1 MRSVLKKDVLLWEK
15 IKVKV
20 TKYLTLMEIKKD
32 PKVNLE
38 TRKVTYGLT
47 GLVGIMAILFIAFEW
62 TNTTRRQGN
71 TFQRTEMIEEEE
83 EIVMTVQ
90 NNTPPPPPPP
100 PMPDVIEQ
108 LTVVEDDVEIEEVEM
123 QSSEDDDN
131 VTVEVFDITNTDA
144 PSEEEEADANQIFTV
159 VEQQPQFPG
168 GEAALNAFIKKNL
181 KYPAFAAENGIQGR
195 VTLSFTVEKDGSIA
209 NIEVMRSPADELS
222 KEAIRVVSSMPKWT
236 PGKQRGKPVRVKFV
250 LPVTFRLQ

>member
-1 MRSVLKKDVLLWEK
+1 MHNKF
-15 IKVKV
+15 
-20 TKYLTLMEIKKD
+20 TKNQKFNLMEIKKD

-38 TRKVTYGLT
+38 SRKTTYVLT
-47 GLVGIMAILFIAFEW
+47 GLVGIMAILFIALEW
-62 TNTTRRQGN
+62 SNTSRRYSNLVG
-71 TFQRTEMIEEEE
+71 RTADLEEEE

-123 QSSEDDDN
+123 QSLEDDN
-131 VTVEVFDITNTDA
+131 NTVVEVVDLSADSG
-144 PSEEEEADANQIFTV
+144 PSEEEEAEGNQIFTV
-159 VEQQPQFPG
+159 VEQNPEFPG
-168 GEAALNAFIKKNL
+168 GEAALMAYIKKNL
-181 KYPAFAAENGIQGR
+181 RYPAFAAENGIQGR

-209 NIEVMRSPADELS
+209 NIEVMRTPAEELS
-222 KEAIRVVSSMPKWT
+222 KEAIRVVQTMPKWK
-236 PGKQRGKPVRVKFV
+236 PGKQRGKAVRVKYI

>member
-1 MRSVLKKDVLLWEK
+1 
-15 IKVKV
+15 
-20 TKYLTLMEIKKD
+20 MEIKKD
-32 PKVNLE
+32 PKVDLE
-38 TRKVTYGLT
+38 SRKSINVLT
-47 GLVGIMAILFIAFEW
+47 GLVGILAILFIAFEW
-62 TNTTRRQGN
+62 STTEVRKSNLG
-71 TFQRTEMIEEEE
+71 QRDAVLEEEE

-108 LTVVEDDVEIEEVEM
+108 LNVVDDDVEIEEVEV
-123 QSSEDDDN
+123 QSAEDDDN
-131 VTVEVFDITNTDA
+131 TTVEVMDLTAETG
-144 PSEEEEADANQIFTV
+144 PSEEEEAEGNQIFTV
-159 VEQQPQFPG
+159 VEQNPEFPG
-168 GEAALNAFIKKNL
+168 GEAALMNYIKKNL

-222 KEAIRVVSSMPKWT
+222 KEAIRVVNSMPKWK
-236 PGKQRGKPVRVKFV
+236 PGKQRGKAVRVKYV

>member
-1 MRSVLKKDVLLWEK
+1 
-15 IKVKV
+15 
-20 TKYLTLMEIKKD
+20 MEIKKD
-32 PKVNLE
+32 PKVDLE
-38 TRKVTYGLT
+38 SRKSIYVLT
-47 GLVGIMAILFIAFEW
+47 GLVAILAILFIAFEW
-62 TNTTRRQGN
+62 TSVSIRRNTIV
-71 TFQRTEMIEEEE
+71 QREVIEEEE

-108 LTVVEDDVEIEEVEM
+108 LTVVEDDVEIEEIEV
-123 QSSEDDDN
+123 QSMEDDN
-131 VTVEVFDITNTDA
+131 NTEIEVMDLSAETG
-144 PSEEEEADANQIFTV
+144 PSEEEEAEGNQIFTV
-159 VEQQPQFPG
+159 VEEQPEFPG
-168 GEAALNAFIKKNL
+168 GEAALMKYIQQNL

-222 KEAIRVVSSMPKWT
+222 KEATRVVNSMPKWK
-236 PGKQRGKPVRVKFV
+236 PGKQRGKPVRVKYI

>member
-1 MRSVLKKDVLLWEK
+1 
-15 IKVKV
+15 
-20 TKYLTLMEIKKD
+20 MEIKKD
-32 PKVNLE
+32 PKVDLE
-38 TRKVTYGLT
+38 SRKGIYVLT
-47 GLVGIMAILFIAFEW
+47 GLVGVLAILFIAFEW
-62 TNTTRRQGN
+62 TTSEVRRSNLG
-71 TFQRTEMIEEEE
+71 QRDVMIEEEE

-108 LTVVEDDVEIEEVEM
+108 LTVVEDDVEIEEVEV
-123 QSSEDDDN
+123 QSAEDDDN
-131 VTVEVFDITNTDA
+131 TTVEVMDLTAETG
-144 PSEEEEADANQIFTV
+144 PSEEEEAEGNQIFTV
-159 VEQQPQFPG
+159 VEQNPEFPG
-168 GEAALNAFIKKNL
+168 GEAALMAYIRKNL

-222 KEAIRVVSSMPKWT
+222 KEAIRVVNSMPKWK
-236 PGKQRGKPVRVKFV
+236 PGKQRGKPVRVKYV

>member
-1 MRSVLKKDVLLWEK
+1 
-15 IKVKV
+15 
-20 TKYLTLMEIKKD
+20 MEIKKD
-32 PKVNLE
+32 PKANLE
-38 TRKVTYGLT
+38 SRKTTYVLT
-47 GLVGIMAILFIAFEW
+47 GLVGVLAILFIALEW
-62 TNTTRRQGN
+62 SATSRRHSNIAG
-71 TFQRTEMIEEEE
+71 RTADIEEEE

-123 QSSEDDDN
+123 QSLEDDN
-131 VTVEVFDITNTDA
+131 NTVVEVVDLSA
-144 PSEEEEADANQIFTV
+144 ESGPSEEEEAEGNQIFTV
-159 VEQQPQFPG
+159 VEQQPEFPG
-168 GEAALNAFIKKNL
+168 GEAALMQYIKKNL

-209 NIEVMRSPADELS
+209 NIEVMRSPAEELS
-222 KEAIRVVSSMPKWT
+222 KEAIRVVQSMPKWK
-236 PGKQRGKPVRVKFV
+236 PGKQRGKAVRVKYV

>member
-1 MRSVLKKDVLLWEK
+1 
-15 IKVKV
+15 
-20 TKYLTLMEIKKD
+20 MEIKKD

-38 TRKVTYGLT
+38 SRKTTYVLT
-47 GLVGIMAILFIAFEW
+47 GLVSVLALLFVGLEW
-62 TNTTRRQGN
+62 SNTTRRTSN
-71 TFQRTEMIEEEE
+71 LVARTADVEEEE

-108 LTVVEDDVEIEEVEM
+108 LTVVDDDVEIEEIEM
-123 QSSEDDDN
+123 QSMEDDNDTQI
-131 VTVEVFDITNTDA
+131 TVVDLSADSG
-144 PSEEEEADANQIFTV
+144 PSDDEEAEGNQIFTV
-159 VEQQPQFPG
+159 VEQQPEFPG
-168 GEAALNAFIKKNL
+168 GEAALMAYIKKNL

-209 NIEVMRSPADELS
+209 NIEVMRSPAEELS
-222 KEAIRVVSSMPKWT
+222 KEAIRVVQSMPKWK
-236 PGKQRGKPVRVKFV
+236 PGKQRGKAVRVKYV

>member
-1 MRSVLKKDVLLWEK
+1 
-15 IKVKV
+15 
-20 TKYLTLMEIKKD
+20 MEIKKD

-38 TRKVTYGLT
+38 SRKTTYVLT
-47 GLVGIMAILFIAFEW
+47 GLVGILAILFIALEW
-62 TNTTRRQGN
+62 SNTSRRAGN
-71 TFQRTEMIEEEE
+71 LIARTAEIEEEE

-108 LTVVEDDVEIEEVEM
+108 LTVVEDDVEIEEVEI
-123 QSSEDDDN
+123 QSMEDDN
-131 VTVEVFDITNTDA
+131 NTVVEVVDLSA
-144 PSEEEEADANQIFTV
+144 QEGPSDEEEAEGNQIFTV
-159 VEQQPQFPG
+159 VEQQPEFPG
-168 GEAALNAFIKKNL
+168 GEAALMQYIKKNL

-209 NIEVMRSPADELS
+209 NIEVMRSPAEELS
-222 KEAIRVVSSMPKWT
+222 KEAIRVVQSMPKWK
-236 PGKQRGKPVRVKFV
+236 PGKQRGKAVRVKYV

>member
-1 MRSVLKKDVLLWEK
+1 
-15 IKVKV
+15 
-20 TKYLTLMEIKKD
+20 MEIKKD

-38 TRKVTYGLT
+38 SRKTTYVLT
-47 GLVGIMAILFIAFEW
+47 GLVGILAILFVGLEWANTSRRISSIAAR
-62 TNTTRRQGN
+62 NDVV
-71 TFQRTEMIEEEE
+71 EEEE

-108 LTVVEDDVEIEEVEM
+108 LTVVEDDVEIEEIEM
-123 QSSEDDDN
+123 QSLEDDN
-131 VTVEVFDITNTDA
+131 NTVVEVVDLSADSG
-144 PSEEEEADANQIFTV
+144 PSEEEETEGNQIFTV
-159 VEQQPQFPG
+159 VEQQPEFPG
-168 GEAALNAFIKKNL
+168 GEAALMAYIKKNL

-209 NIEVMRSPADELS
+209 NIEVMRSPAEELS
-222 KEAIRVVSSMPKWT
+222 KEAIRVVQSMPKWK
-236 PGKQRGKPVRVKFV
+236 PGKQRGKAVRVKYV

>member
-1 MRSVLKKDVLLWEK
+1 
-15 IKVKV
+15 
-20 TKYLTLMEIKKD
+20 MEIKKD
-32 PKVNLE
+32 PKVDLE
-38 TRKVTYGLT
+38 SRKGIYVLT
-47 GLVGIMAILFIAFEW
+47 GLVGVLAILFIAFEW
-62 TNTTRRQGN
+62 TTSEVRKGN
-71 TFQRTEMIEEEE
+71 LGQRDVIIEEEE

-108 LTVVEDDVEIEEVEM
+108 LTVVEDDVEIEEVEV
-123 QSSEDDDN
+123 QSAEDDDN
-131 VTVEVFDITNTDA
+131 TTVEVMDLTAETG
-144 PSEEEEADANQIFTV
+144 PSEEEEAEGNQIFTV
-159 VEQQPQFPG
+159 VEQNPEFPG
-168 GEAALNAFIKKNL
+168 GEAALMNYIRKNL

-222 KEAIRVVSSMPKWT
+222 KEAIRVVNSMPKWK
-236 PGKQRGKPVRVKFV
+236 PGKQRGKPVRVKYV